1 MPQRNPIET
10 RDMNDVIVVG
20 AGLTGLACALEL
32 RSRGLRVMVLESARR
47 VGGVVGT
54 GERNGFLFES
64 GPNTVPAGARHVREA
79 AERLGISGQLIT
91 SRPEAKRR
99 YLFKDGGLHALP
111 SSPLEL
117 LRTPLLSARAKAR
130 LATEPLRRFR
140 PGPAGAPEPS
150 LEAFLTERI
159 GREATRTLAGAFVR
173 GVYAAEVDELGAR
186 SAFPRLHAMCTDHGG
201 LIRGMVARG
210 RAARRARQRGDA
222 PLPGPRTSSTDLIS
236 FQGGFGTL
244 VDAYRRA
251 LDGAL
256 SLTTPVVE
264 IDRGPGGWRAI
275 LESGESL
282 ACRELVLAI
291 PAPSAYPLVAL
302 CAPER
307 LDLDAL
313 LGVEHAA
320 VTAVHLGLENVTL
333 PPGFGFLVP
342 PDEQARRDPR
352 TPGVLG
358 TLFTSRLFDG
368 RAPTGTSSITSM
380 FRGGDVADLVGDRLV
395 DRALIELER
404 ALAGFRA
411 THPGSAAPAAAP
423 RVVASLVQRWTHVI
437 PRYSPGHDR
446 RMAQLVAG
454 CERHLPGLHLAGSY
468 LGGVSVDDRIKVG
481 LEVAATTAGRLSHVS
496 ERDQEES
503 AAAAAD
509 LGSPSPRSHGEVS

>member
-1 MPQRNPIET
+1 MVQQSTSGT
-10 RDMNDVIVVG
+10 RDMIDVIVVG

-32 RSRGLRVMVLESARR
+32 QDRGLRVMVLESARR
-47 VGGVVGT
+47 PGGVVGT

-79 AERLGISGQLIT
+79 AERLGVSGQLVT
-91 SRPEAKRR
+91 SRQEAKRR

-117 LRTPLLSARAKAR
+117 LRTPLLSTRAKAR
-130 LATEPLRRFR
+130 ILTEPLRRYR
-140 PGPAGAPEPS
+140 SRSEGESEPS
-150 LEAFLTERI
+150 LEAFLSERI

-173 GVYAAEVDELGAR
+173 GVYAAEIDELGSR
-186 SAFPRLHAMCTDHGG
+186 SAFPRLHAMCSEHGG
-201 LIRGMVARG
+201 LLRGMAARG
-210 RAARRARQRGDA
+210 RAARRARRSGEGA
-222 PLPGPRTSSTDLIS
+222 LPGPPTTATDLIS
-236 FQGGFGTL
+236 FQGGFRTL
-244 VDAYRRA
+244 VDAYHRA

-282 ACRELVLAI
+282 ACRDLVLAI
-291 PAPSAYPLVAL
+291 PAPVAHPLVAL

-307 LDLDAL
+307 LDLDGL
-313 LGVEHAA
+313 LQVEHAA

-342 PDEQARRDPR
+342 PDEQDRRDPR

-368 RAPTGTSSITSM
+368 RAPSGTSSITSM

-404 ALAGFRA
+404 ALAGFRL
-411 THPGSAAPAAAP
+411 THPESPAPAGAP

-437 PRYSPGHDR
+437 PRYAPGHER
-446 RMAQLVAG
+446 RMAQLIAG

-468 LGGVSVDDRIKVG
+468 VGGVSVDDRIRFG
-481 LEVAATTAGRLSHVS
+481 RQVAGTAAERLSHVS
-496 ERDQEES
+496 EWKRVATD
-503 AAAAAD
+503 APD
-509 LGSPSPRSHGEVS
+509 DGPSRHGEVS